1 MVKLAK
7 TRGLLAVVYFLLGVG
22 VLAFVLTRRDLPP
35 WWLVALFALAFG
47 ALEMRSVEVND
58 HWLMSSSIMVAL
70 TAGVVFALGEGS
82 AAAGMAVVTAAG
94 LATPADFRLKRFTHP
109 AWNFGQLVVSGA
121 ATGWVLDVSLARA
134 HVTDLL
140 AIGVAGGMAALV
152 YSIVNIVQVWAIVRV
167 AFSRRNTLPWAQ
179 MPTLAVSQFAQGV
192 TGGLM
197 GAVLLITSPSVI
209 PLVLIVYVVGHLAF
223 SSYGALREA
232 HEATL
237 RGFVKALEAK
247 DLYTRGHTERVA
259 YFAQMIGRQFGFS
272 GTKLQRLRYAALIHD
287 VGKLAVP
294 AHLIRKRGKLTADE
308 YEEMQR
314 HAHVVEDILS
324 EVEFLQPMVEIA
336 SGHHSHFDGAGYG
349 GRGHRHGERPDL
361 ETCILAVADA
371 FDAMTSTRSY
381 RMALSQDYAFR
392 ELRSNAGSQ
401 FHPEVVDALEKG
413 LATAGET
420 YGSPAVDSEELAR
433 AVAESGSSY
442 V

>member
-1 MVKLAK
+1 MVKLARA
-7 TRGLLAVVYFLLGVG
+7 RGLLAIVYALAGV
-22 VLAFVLTRRDLPP
+22 AVLTFCLTRFELPP
-35 WWLVALFALAFG
+35 LWLVALFAIAFG
-47 ALEMRSVEVND
+47 ALEMRAVEVND
-58 HWLMSSSIMVAL
+58 HWLMSSSVMVAL
-70 TAGVVFALGEGS
+70 TAGVIFALGEGS
-82 AAAGMAVVTAAG
+82 AVAGMAVVTAAG
-94 LATPADFRLKRFTHP
+94 LATPTDIKQKRFMQP

-121 ATGWVLDVSLARA
+121 ATGWVLDVALAGSA
-134 HVTDLL
+134 DTDLV
-140 AIGVAGGMAALV
+140 AIALAGGTAALA
-152 YSIVNIVQVWAIVRV
+152 YSFVNIVQVWAIVRV
-167 AFSRRNTLPWAQ
+167 AYSRRNTLPWAQ

-197 GAVLLITSPSVI
+197 GAVLLITTPSVL
-209 PLVLIVYVVGHLAF
+209 PLVLIVYVVGQLAF
-223 SSYGALREA
+223 SSHAALREA

-259 YFAQMIGRQFGFS
+259 YFVQIIGRQFGFS
-272 GTKLQRLRYAALIHD
+272 GTRLQRLRYAALIHD

-294 AHLIRKRGKLTADE
+294 AHLIRKRGKLAPEE

-324 EVEFLQPMVEIA
+324 EVEFLEPMVEIA
-336 SGHHSHFDGAGYG
+336 SGHHSHFNGDGYG

-381 RMALSQDYAFR
+381 RMALSQEYAFR

-401 FHPEVVDALEKG
+401 FHPQVVDALEG
-413 LATAGET
+413 ALAEAGET
-420 YGSPAVDSEELAR
+420 YGSPSVDSDELAR
-433 AVAESGSSY
+433 ALAENGTAH